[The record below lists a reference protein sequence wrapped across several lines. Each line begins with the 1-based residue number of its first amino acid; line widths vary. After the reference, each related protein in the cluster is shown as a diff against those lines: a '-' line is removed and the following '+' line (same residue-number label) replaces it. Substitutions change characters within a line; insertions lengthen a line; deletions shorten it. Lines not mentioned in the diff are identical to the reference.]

1 MVPTMLQVINRARE
15 ERNVALVDANGAAK
29 STLLSTISGIMQPGR
44 GKILFE
50 GKPLTKK
57 GELS

>member
-1 MVPTMLQVINRARE
+1 MVPTMLQMINRARE
-15 ERNVALVDANGAAK
+15 ERNVAFVGANGAGK
-29 STLLSTISGIMQPGR
+29 CTLLNTFSGIMQPGR

>member
-50 GKPLTKK
+50 GKPLIKK